1 MIREFSFYAELVPY
15 DISPEEL
22 KQKNPKGIIFSG
34 GPSSVYNDNSPRPSE
49 ELFNFDLPLLG
60 ICYGHQLIVDKF
72 GGKVYLKPRKEH
84 KMQYRWRRSFRDAL
98 EIALAIVPYSVT
110 KKDKL
115 QQIIDHYGDKA

>member
-1 MIREFSFYAELVPY
+1 MTDKKTIQWCA
-15 DISPEEL
+15 
-22 KQKNPKGIIFSG
+22 
-34 GPSSVYNDNSPRPSE
+34 
-49 ELFNFDLPLLG
+49 
-60 ICYGHQLIVDKF
+60 DKF

-115 QQIIDHYGDKA
+115 QQIINHYGDKA